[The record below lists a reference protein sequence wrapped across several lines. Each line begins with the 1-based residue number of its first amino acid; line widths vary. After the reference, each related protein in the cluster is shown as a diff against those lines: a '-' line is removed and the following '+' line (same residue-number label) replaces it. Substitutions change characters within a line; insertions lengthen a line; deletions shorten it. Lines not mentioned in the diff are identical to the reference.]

1 MDIIQEMGRSYLI
14 IDDVT
19 KADVQYMAR
28 MLTDNHIP
36 GILQCKKGLYQNRN
50 VLKYDITNMRSV
62 RSEYSNRMMS
72 FKDVAELLY
81 DIADITIST
90 ASYLLDEGYFSYLPD
105 FIYLDM
111 EYNRPYMLYIPFEC
125 AENNAEG
132 RYYGLADFLLEK
144 LDHKEEAAVSIAYQ
158 FYRMSKEPL
167 FSLQGFCSIIDREK
181 NERQIEYRAE
191 ILSKEKAYYLDRE
204 EAENV
209 DIDISRS
216 ISKNVKRDNSLIKLI
231 ISGII
236 TIILVV
242 VYLLIGKGMYGIY
255 SLMLLILS
263 LFTSGIVTVIYLYRR
278 YKNTRED
285 RLLNDMPDNP
295 VTVKEFWGGDEK
307 TVFFDEETQFFEP
320 ETEKYVIEW
329 TEDGKEKREIL
340 KKDTAF
346 IGKKYD
352 EVDVCISDPTISR
365 KHARITIKGNGLTL
379 QDLGSTNGTF
389 FEGRKIEPGEEVR
402 LLKNQD
408 FVLGKVAVRVV

>member
-1 MDIIQEMGRSYLI
+1 M
-14 IDDVT
+14 
-19 KADVQYMAR
+19 
-28 MLTDNHIP
+28 
-36 GILQCKKGLYQNRN
+36 
-50 VLKYDITNMRSV
+50 
-62 RSEYSNRMMS
+62 
-72 FKDVAELLY
+72 
-81 DIADITIST
+81 
-90 ASYLLDEGYFSYLPD
+90 
-105 FIYLDM
+105 
-111 EYNRPYMLYIPFEC
+111 
-125 AENNAEG
+125 
-132 RYYGLADFLLEK
+132 EK

-263 LFTSGIVTVIYLYRR
+263 LFTSGIVTAIYLYRR